1 MLRGDQD
8 KAILVYRQIVR
19 QYKGI
24 LSFIFLLRLPL
35 SKRFLQNILQRMK
48 VFKSTLFVSCIC
60 SVLFVSCL
68 STDLGSL
75 ASGLMGGGG
84 SSTRSSPFTNS
95 EAIAAMKDAL
105 TEGIKS
111 SSSQLSATDGY
122 FGNAALKILLP
133 DEADVMIDNIG
144 KIPGGQKLV
153 DDVIL
158 RLNRSAEEAAKEV
171 VPIFTNVITG
181 MSVSDGI
188 AIVTG
193 GENAATEYLRE
204 KTYSQLMDL
213 YRPKVASALGK
224 PLVAGISANSAWTT
238 LTTNY
243 NKVGAPL
250 NKAATFI
257 GKEEPMPEVAVDLA
271 TFATEKAL
279 DGLFSQIAE
288 KEAEIRDNP
297 LAYTS
302 SMIKKVFGA
311 VKQGLYF

>member
-1 MLRGDQD
+1 
-8 KAILVYRQIVR
+8 
-19 QYKGI
+19 
-24 LSFIFLLRLPL
+24 
-35 SKRFLQNILQRMK
+35 MK
-48 VFKSTLFVSCIC
+48 VFKSTLFFSCIC

-257 GKEEPMPEVAVDLA
+257 GKEEPMPEVEVDLA

-279 DGLFSQIAE
+279 DGLFSKIAQE
-288 KEAEIRDNP
+288 EAEIRDNP
-297 LAYTS
+297 LEYAS

-311 VKQGLYF
+311 VKQGLVP